1 MQSVC
6 LQGCAQLCSPA
17 LPVNR
22 GCSPHGDVALCS
34 EAGWV
39 MLETE
44 IGMKRFFY
52 LWLFYVWKLWK
63 LRGGV
68 DGGGLGCI
76 CGKLVVP
83 HPPI

>member
-1 MQSVC
+1 
-6 LQGCAQLCSPA
+6 
-17 LPVNR
+17 
-22 GCSPHGDVALCS
+22 
-34 EAGWV
+34 

-83 HPPI
+83 HSPI